1 MNLTDP
7 IFQDA
12 DKARAHL
19 EATRWP
25 NGPICP
31 HCGVVGEAKRL
42 PAQRGRPTK
51 AHPDGAL
58 RAGVL
63 QCNACRGQFSVTVGT
78 VFESSKVP
86 LNKWLLATYL
96 ISSSKMGYSAHQ
108 LHRTLG
114 VTYKTAWFMEHRIR
128 EAMNPTS
135 KPPIGGAGKTVEADE
150 TYVGGKEANKHRNK
164 RAAPM
169 DVFGKKEAVLT
180 LVERDGRARSFHVA
194 NVTSKTLRPLVTQNV
209 HRASDLMT
217 DGARFYRYLGREFAS
232 HEAVDHSGGEYVRG
246 TAHSNTVENFFSI
259 LKRGING
266 TFIHVSEAHLARYLA
281 EFDFR
286 YNHRS
291 GLGIEDTERTN
302 ELLRNVAGKRLTY
315 RRPGEGAHA

>member
-25 NGPICP
+25 HGPICP
-31 HCGVVGEAKRL
+31 HCGVVNEA
-42 PAQRGRPTK
+42 T
-51 AHPDGAL
+51 AL
-58 RAGVL
+58 KGSHHRAGL
-63 QCNACRGQFSVTVGT
+63 YQCNACRDQFTATVGT
-78 VFESSKVP
+78 VFERSKVP

-114 VTYKTAWFMEHRIR
+114 VTYKTAWFMCHRIR
-128 EAMNPTS
+128 EAMNPTT
-135 KPPIGGAGKTVEADE
+135 KTPVGGAGKTVEADE
-150 TYVGGKEANKHRNK
+150 TYVGGKEANKHSSK
-164 RAAPM
+164 RKYTL
-169 DVFGKKEAVLT
+169 GHGSKEAVLT
-180 LVERDGRARSFHVA
+180 LVERNGQARSFHVA
-194 NVTSKTLRPLVTQNV
+194 NVTAKTLRPLVTQNV
-209 HRASDLMT
+209 HRSSDLMT

-232 HEAVDHSGGEYVRG
+232 HEAVDHSAGEYVRG

-315 RRPGEGAHA
+315 RRSSEGANA

>member
-7 IFQDA
+7 IFHDA
-12 DKARAHL
+12 DKAREHL

-31 HCGVVGEAKRL
+31 HCGVVNEA
-42 PAQRGRPTK
+42 T
-51 AHPDGAL
+51 AL
-58 RAGVL
+58 KGTHHRAGL
-63 QCNACRGQFSVTVGT
+63 YQCNACRDQFTATVGT
-78 VFESSKVP
+78 VFERSKVP
-86 LNKWLLATYL
+86 LNKWMLATYL

-114 VTYKTAWFMEHRIR
+114 VTYKTAWFMCHRIR

-135 KPPIGGAGKTVEADE
+135 KTPIGGAGKTVEADE
-150 TYVGGKEANKHRNK
+150 TYVGGKEKNKHANKRNS
-164 RAAPM
+164 RDM
-169 DVFGKKEAVLT
+169 FGQKEAVLT
-180 LVERDGRARSFHVA
+180 LVERGGQARSFHVA

-209 HRASDLMT
+209 HRSSDLMT

-232 HEAVDHSGGEYVRG
+232 HEAVDHSDGEYVRG

-315 RRPGEGAHA
+315 RRPNEGAHA

>member
-25 NGPICP
+25 HGPICP
-31 HCGVVGEAKRL
+31 HCGVVNEA
-42 PAQRGRPTK
+42 T
-51 AHPDGAL
+51 AL
-58 RAGVL
+58 QGTHHRAGL
-63 QCNACRGQFSVTVGT
+63 YQCNACRDQFTATVGT
-78 VFESSKVP
+78 VFERSKVP

-114 VTYKTAWFMEHRIR
+114 VTYKTAWFMCHRIR
-128 EAMNPTS
+128 EAMNPTT
-135 KPPIGGAGKTVEADE
+135 KTPVGGAGKTVEADE
-150 TYVGGKEANKHRNK
+150 TYVGGKEANKHASK
-164 RAAPM
+164 RKYTL
-169 DVFGKKEAVLT
+169 GHGSKEAVLT
-180 LVERDGRARSFHVA
+180 LVERNGQARSFHVA
-194 NVTSKTLRPLVTQNV
+194 NVTAKTLRPLVTQNV
-209 HRASDLMT
+209 HRSSDLMT

-232 HEAVDHSGGEYVRG
+232 HEAVDHSAGEYVRG

-315 RRPGEGAHA
+315 RRSGEGANA

>member
-1 MNLTDP
+1 M
-7 IFQDA
+7 
-12 DKARAHL
+12 
-19 EATRWP
+19 
-25 NGPICP
+25 
-31 HCGVVGEAKRL
+31 
-42 PAQRGRPTK
+42 
-51 AHPDGAL
+51 
-58 RAGVL
+58 
-63 QCNACRGQFSVTVGT
+63 
-78 VFESSKVP
+78 FERSKVP
-86 LNKWLLATYL
+86 LHKWLLATYL

-114 VTYKTAWFMEHRIR
+114 VTYKTAWFMVHRIR

-135 KPPIGGAGKTVEADE
+135 KTPIGGAGKTVEADE

-164 RAAPM
+164 RAAKM
-169 DVFGKKEAVLT
+169 DVFGAKEAVLT
-180 LVERDGRARSFHVA
+180 LVERDGQARSFHVA
-194 NVTSKTLRPLVTQNV
+194 NVTAKTLRPLVTQNV
-209 HRASDLMT
+209 HRSSDLMT

-232 HEAVDHSGGEYVRG
+232 HEAVDHSDGEYVRG
-246 TAHSNTVENFFSI
+246 SAHSNTVENFFSI

-315 RRPGEGAHA
+315 RRSGEAANA

>member
-25 NGPICP
+25 HGPICP
-31 HCGVVGEAKRL
+31 HCGVVNEATMV
-42 PAQRGRPTK
+42 GGK
-51 AHPDGAL
+51 AARKGCY
-58 RAGVL
+58 
-63 QCNACRGQFSVTVGT
+63 QCNACRDQFTVTVGT
-78 VFESSKVP
+78 VFERSKVP

-96 ISSSKMGYSAHQ
+96 MSSSKMGYSAHQ

-114 VTYKTAWFMEHRIR
+114 VTYKTAWFMCHRIR
-128 EAMNPTS
+128 EAMNPTN
-135 KPPIGGAGKTVEADE
+135 PTPVGGAGKTVEADE
-150 TYVGGKEANKHRNK
+150 TYVGGKEANKHANK
-164 RAAPM
+164 RNSRDM
-169 DVFGKKEAVLT
+169 FGRKEAVLT

-194 NVTSKTLRPLVTQNV
+194 NVTSKTLRPIVTANV
-209 HRASDLMT
+209 DRSSDLMT

-232 HEAVDHSGGEYVRG
+232 HQSVNHVDGEYVRG

-266 TFIHVSEAHLARYLA
+266 TFIHVSEAHLSRYLA

-291 GLGIEDTERTN
+291 GLGVDDTQRTD

-315 RRPGEGAHA
+315 RRTDEAALA

>member
-19 EATRWP
+19 EAQRWP

-31 HCGVVGEAKRL
+31 HCGVIDEATKLVGKTA
-42 PAQRGRPTK
+42 RP
-51 AHPDGAL
+51 GL
-58 RAGVL
+58 YQCRA
-63 QCNACRGQFSVTVGT
+63 CTGQFTATVGT
-78 VFESSKVP
+78 VFERSKVP
-86 LNKWLLATYL
+86 LNKWLLASYMMA
-96 ISSSKMGYSAHQ
+96 SSKMGVSAHQ
-108 LHRTLG
+108 IHRSLG
-114 VTYKTAWFMEHRIR
+114 VTYKTAWFMCHRLR
-128 EAMNPTS
+128 EAMNPTT
-135 KPPIGGAGKTVEADE
+135 KTPIGGAGKTVEADE
-150 TYVGGKEANKHRNK
+150 SYVGGKEANKHRNK
-164 RAAPM
+164 RAAKM
-169 DVFGKKEAVLT
+169 DVFGAKEAVLT
-180 LVERDGRARSFHVA
+180 LVERNGEARSFHVA
-194 NVTSKTLRPLVTQNV
+194 NVTAKTLRPLVTQNV
-209 HRASDLMT
+209 HRSSDLMT

-232 HEAVDHSGGEYVRG
+232 HEAVDHSDGEYVRG
-246 TAHSNTVENFFSI
+246 SAHSNTVENFFSI

-315 RRPGEGAHA
+315 RRSNEGAHA

>member
-25 NGPICP
+25 HGPICP
-31 HCGVVGEAKRL
+31 HCGVVNEA
-42 PAQRGRPTK
+42 T
-51 AHPDGAL
+51 AL
-58 RAGVL
+58 QGSHHRAGL
-63 QCNACRGQFSVTVGT
+63 YQCNACRDQFTATVGT
-78 VFESSKVP
+78 VFERSKVP

-114 VTYKTAWFMEHRIR
+114 VTYKTAWFMCHRIR
-128 EAMNPTS
+128 EAMNPTT
-135 KPPIGGAGKTVEADE
+135 KTPVGGAGKTVEADE
-150 TYVGGKEANKHRNK
+150 TYVGGKEANKHSSK
-164 RAAPM
+164 RKYTL
-169 DVFGKKEAVLT
+169 GHGSKEAVLT
-180 LVERDGRARSFHVA
+180 LVERNGQARSFHVA
-194 NVTSKTLRPLVTQNV
+194 NVTAKTLRPLVTQNV
-209 HRASDLMT
+209 HRSSDLMT

-232 HEAVDHSGGEYVRG
+232 HEAVDHSAGEYVRG

-315 RRPGEGAHA
+315 RRSSEGANA